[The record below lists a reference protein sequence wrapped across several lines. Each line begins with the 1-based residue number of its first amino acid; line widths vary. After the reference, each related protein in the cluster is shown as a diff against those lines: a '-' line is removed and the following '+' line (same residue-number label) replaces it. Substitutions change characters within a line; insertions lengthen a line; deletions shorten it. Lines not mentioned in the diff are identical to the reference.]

1 MQAYRNAQTLYTQL
15 RRVARLM
22 GVSAQVAVSLVIVDL
37 ARRHPAEA
45 AALIALAYGADYTLS
60 RAGNV
65 VRRRASSVARGARTI
80 AGRSIRGAASSM
92 RRSVRASPRRVNN

>member
-45 AALIALAYGADYTLS
+45 AALIALAYGTDYTLS

-65 VRRRASSVARGARTI
+65 VRRRAGSVARGARSL
-80 AGRSIRGAASSM
+80 AARSVRGAASSM
-92 RRSVRASPRRVNN
+92 RRSVRASPRRTNN

>member
-45 AALIALAYGADYTLS
+45 AALIALAYGTDYTLS

-65 VRRRASSVARGARTI
+65 VRRRAGNARSLAARSV
-80 AGRSIRGAASSM
+80 RGAASSM
-92 RRSVRASPRRVNN
+92 RRSVRASPRRTNN